1 MTGIGCARAASGDA
15 AAAPPSATINSRRPM
30 VTVIR
35 PSRARCVKGTI
46 PRYERAV
53 FTFKRAGML
62 VASASPADSG
72 RTLEGTDPTVNRSFA
87 WERTGF
93 WFDAAVAQEGYFG
106 HDHDK
111 WHHGFYQT
119 LERPDTKSPCCN
131 LTDCRPTSGR
141 QVDGHY
147 EVKVNGAWVSVPS
160 GKILKQSAPDLGF
173 HVCAPFKFDG
183 QPDHLYCV
191 VVPPEI

>member
-1 MTGIGCARAASGDA
+1 MSLVMTLG
-15 AAAPPSATINSRRPM
+15 
-30 VTVIR
+30 VVF
-35 PSRARCVKGTI
+35 
-46 PRYERAV
+46 AV
-53 FTFKRAGML
+53 FC
-62 VASASPADSG
+62 
-72 RTLEGTDPTVNRSFA
+72 
-87 WERTGF
+87 
-93 WFDAAVAQEGYFG
+93 FDAAVGQEGYLG
-106 HDHDK
+106 HDHEK

-147 EVKVNGAWVSVPS
+147 EVKVNGAWVSVPA

-173 HVCAPFKFDG
+173 HVCSPFKFDG

>member
-1 MTGIGCARAASGDA
+1 MTF
-15 AAAPPSATINSRRPM
+15 
-30 VTVIR
+30 VTKLGV
-35 PSRARCVKGTI
+35 VF
-46 PRYERAV
+46 AV
-53 FTFKRAGML
+53 L
-62 VASASPADSG
+62 
-72 RTLEGTDPTVNRSFA
+72 
-87 WERTGF
+87 GF
-93 WFDAAVAQEGYFG
+93 DVAVAQEGYLG

-111 WHHGFYQT
+111 WHNGFYRT
-119 LERPDTKSPCCN
+119 LERPDTKTPCCN

-147 EVKVNGAWVSVPS
+147 EVKVNGAWVSVPLS
-160 GKILKQSAPDLGF
+160 KILKQSAPDLGF